1 MDDTS
6 AHVHRTS
13 DSSLSHS
20 RLVQSSDLL
29 IACIAFVATDLL
41 LSLGIG
47 QGSQL
52 HLLSHLSMRQVR
64 LNLDLGLVSAR
75 SCRCAWRGLACSDAC
90 LSFQSTCQAS
100 IVGGDGFERTI
111 LNLW

>member
-6 AHVHRTS
+6 AHVQRTS

-20 RLVQSSDLL
+20 RLVQSEDLRVS
-29 IACIAFVATDLL
+29 CIAFVATDLL
-41 LSLGIG
+41 LALGIG
-47 QGSQL
+47 QGSKL

-75 SCRCAWRGLACSDAC
+75 SRHCAWRGQACSDAC
-90 LSFQSTCQAS
+90 LSFQSTGQAS
-100 IVGGDGFERTI
+100 IVGGYGFEGTF
-111 LNLW
+111 LHLW